1 MFTLRT
7 LPSVALAALLTL
19 AGCAST
25 VPLPDAAEP
34 QDVVVARFLLD
45 VDGLEADFPDQ
56 GGGLIPVG
64 VRVVQAGRDVGEAVN
79 TVLHPE
85 GSAVKAAQDTVF
97 AAFAEA
103 VAARSSLRL
112 LPLETLRGEVPYL
125 IGAPMGRA
133 KDVGGDRS
141 AIEIDVSVEVPDAEQ
156 GSWSFLGTGRVTVSG
171 HPEMT
176 VAVRMLDAEGRVAW
190 QDRVLVRSR
199 DRVSLDERW
208 LLGVRTEQ
216 TVSDASSLPALVT
229 EAVAKL
235 LRRHRSA

>member
-1 MFTLRT
+1 MLTTRT
-7 LPSVALAALLTL
+7 LPSIALAALFTL

-25 VPLPDAAEP
+25 VPLPDTAAP
-34 QDVVVARFLLD
+34 QDVVVARFHLD

-56 GGGLIPVG
+56 GSGLIPVG
-64 VRVVQAGRDVGEAVN
+64 VRVVQTGRDIGEAVN

-85 GSAVKAAQDTVF
+85 GSAVKATQDTVF

-103 VAARSSLRL
+103 VAARSNLRL
-112 LPLETLRGEVPYL
+112 LPLETLQGEVPYL
-125 IGAPMGRA
+125 IGVPMGRA
-133 KDVGGDRS
+133 KDVGGRS

-176 VAVRMLDAEGRVAW
+176 VAVRMLDAEGRVVW

-199 DRVSLDERW
+199 ERVSLDERW

-216 TVSDASSLPALVT
+216 TVFDASSLPALIT
-229 EAVAKL
+229 EATEKL
-235 LRRHRSA
+235 LRRNRRA

>member
-1 MFTLRT
+1 MRT
-7 LPSVALAALLTL
+7 IRSSPSIALAALLTL
-19 AGCAST
+19 AGCGST

-56 GGGLIPVG
+56 GGGLIPIG
-64 VRVVQAGRDVGEAVN
+64 TRVVQTGRDVGEAVN
-79 TVLHPE
+79 TALHLE

-112 LPLETLRGEVPYL
+112 LPLETLQGEVPYL

-133 KDVGGDRS
+133 KDVGGRS
-141 AIEIDVSVEVPDAEQ
+141 AIEIDVSVEVPDAAQ
-156 GSWSFLGTGRVTVSG
+156 GSWSFLGSGRATVSG

-176 VAVRMLDAEGRVAW
+176 VAVRMLDADGRVAW

-199 DRVSLDERW
+199 ERVSLDERW
-208 LLGVRTEQ
+208 LLGVRTERA
-216 TVSDASSLPALVT
+216 VSDASTLPALIT
-229 EAVAKL
+229 EAAEKL